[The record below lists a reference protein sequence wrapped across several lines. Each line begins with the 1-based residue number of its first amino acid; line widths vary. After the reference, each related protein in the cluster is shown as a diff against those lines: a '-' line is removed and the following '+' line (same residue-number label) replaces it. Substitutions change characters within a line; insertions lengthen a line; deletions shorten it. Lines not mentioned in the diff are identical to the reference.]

1 MGLLSMAKA
10 KSTSITTTTT
20 TNSNYHS
27 SMGFL
32 LVFFHN
38 NNTKLNFTSPNTKS
52 HTSTLKTPNSNN
64 IILSKTQFTISICAL
79 LIFFTLLIFTLSTF
93 EPTISNI
100 TPTHHHSFIHK
111 PTTIFFTKSKTHN
124 LFLQKKALKTSHALQ
139 KMGTLY
145 RRGTLSMNNVVI
157 CHVAEET
164 SERDFRLFLRI
175 IHRFGVTALND
186 VVFLFSSLTDSVSFG
201 RVIHEENN
209 SFSSLVS
216 RHAELASSELS
227 FNFTRVF
234 SNKSEKV
241 EPLWGKRIQSDF
253 SGIHGGEFVVSYG
266 SVVSFDA
273 TELDPENSLGGFLER
288 VPLSLRRWACY
299 PMLLGRVRR
308 NFKRVM
314 LVDVKNTLILKDP
327 FGRVRNRSPESVF
340 LFNKKN
346 SDKNRSTQRRVN
358 SGVIIGG
365 ARGVRRL
372 CNAVLVE
379 IVRAAMQ
386 HSKQN
391 SVSDS
396 VILSQ
401 LVGNEFMWKNNNIV
415 NFVTSTESIPEAS
428 SLVGHNSGT
437 ATSLLNHAIIQRSSN
452 NHEIISYVINKEICS
467 SVNDSSIYKDC

>member
-1 MGLLSMAKA
+1 
-10 KSTSITTTTT
+10 
-20 TNSNYHS
+20 
-27 SMGFL
+27 
-32 LVFFHN
+32 
-38 NNTKLNFTSPNTKS
+38 
-52 HTSTLKTPNSNN
+52 
-64 IILSKTQFTISICAL
+64 
-79 LIFFTLLIFTLSTF
+79 
-93 EPTISNI
+93 
-100 TPTHHHSFIHK
+100 
-111 PTTIFFTKSKTHN
+111 
-124 LFLQKKALKTSHALQ
+124 
-139 KMGTLY
+139 MGTLY
-145 RRGTLSMNNVVI
+145 RRGTCSMNNVVI

-164 SERDFRLFLRI
+164 SERDFRLFLRL

-186 VVFLFSSLTDSVSFG
+186 VVFLFSSPTTSVSFG
-201 RVIHEENN
+201 RVIHDENN

-216 RHAELASSELS
+216 RHTELARSESS
-227 FNFTRVF
+227 FNFTRFF
-234 SNKSEKV
+234 SNKSEMV
-241 EPLWGKRIQSDF
+241 EPVWGKRIRSDF
-253 SGIHGGEFVVSYG
+253 SDGGGELVVSYG

-308 NFKRVM
+308 NFKHVM

-346 SDKNRSTQRRVN
+346 SDKTRSTQRRVN

-386 HSKQN
+386 QHKKN

-401 LVGNEFMWKNNNIV
+401 LVGNQFMWKSNNNV
-415 NFVTSTESIPEAS
+415 NFVTATESIPEAS

-437 ATSLLNHAIIQRSSN
+437 ATSLLNHAIIQRGSSN
-452 NHEIISYVINKEICS
+452 CEIISYFINKEICS
-467 SVNDSSIYKDC
+467 SVIDSSSVYKDC

>member
-1 MGLLSMAKA
+1 
-10 KSTSITTTTT
+10 
-20 TNSNYHS
+20 
-27 SMGFL
+27 
-32 LVFFHN
+32 
-38 NNTKLNFTSPNTKS
+38 
-52 HTSTLKTPNSNN
+52 
-64 IILSKTQFTISICAL
+64 
-79 LIFFTLLIFTLSTF
+79 
-93 EPTISNI
+93 
-100 TPTHHHSFIHK
+100 
-111 PTTIFFTKSKTHN
+111 
-124 LFLQKKALKTSHALQ
+124 
-139 KMGTLY
+139 MGTLH
-145 RRGTLSMNNVVI
+145 RRGTCSMINVAV

-164 SERDFRLFLRI
+164 SERDFRLFLRL
-175 IHRFGVTALND
+175 IHRFGVTAVND
-186 VVFLFSSLTDSVSFG
+186 VVFLFSSPTDSVSLG
-201 RVIHEENN
+201 RVIHDENN

-216 RHAELASSELS
+216 RHAELGKYESS

-234 SNKSEKV
+234 SNKSEMV
-241 EPLWGKRIQSDF
+241 EPVWGKRVRSDF
-253 SGIHGGEFVVSYG
+253 SDVEGRGGRDGGELVVSYG

-273 TELDPENSLGGFLER
+273 TELDPENSLGGFMER

-308 NFKRVM
+308 NFKHVM
-314 LVDVKNTLILKDP
+314 LVDVKNTLIMKDP

-340 LFNKKN
+340 LFNKKK

-358 SGVIIGG
+358 SGVILGG

-386 HSKQN
+386 HNKKN

-401 LVGNEFMWKNNNIV
+401 LVGNDFMWKSNNIV

-437 ATSLLNHAIIQRSSN
+437 ATSLLNHAIIQRGMS

-467 SVNDSSIYKDC
+467 SVIDSSVYKDC